1 MTELYITRHGE
12 TMWNQ
17 EGRFQGRQNSDLTA
31 RGREQALSLRRV
43 LDEADID
50 LILTSPLQRAL
61 ETAQIARGDRPIPI
75 LILDSLMELDLGQW
89 EGELLDELRSR
100 EPEAYH
106 DYWHDPFRFE
116 PRGGES
122 YEAMISR
129 LGEAMEEILALAE
142 GKRALVVTHGMAL
155 MAILHHVTG
164 QDFAAILAQ
173 PVLAQTSITRVRVAD
188 PDQPVYEVHS
198 IGDTAHFGSAQL
210 HPPADSVWNNRR
222 VIRESPGE
230 RAARLMVASRQTIA
244 TAESLTGGA
253 LAAAL
258 IDSEAGISASFL
270 EGYITYSNQAKIR
283 DLGVRSETLERFG
296 AVSAETARE
305 MVAGAQAKSGTDF
318 ALATTGIAGPTGGS
332 AEKPVGLTWI
342 GLWHHGEIEVRR
354 EVFSGD
360 RRAIRQAAVDTALN
374 WLIDKLENADQA
386 SPSQD

>member
-17 EGRFQGRQNSDLTA
+17 EGRFQGRQNSELTA
-31 RGREQALSLRRV
+31 RGREQARSLSRV
-43 LDEADID
+43 LEEAAID
-50 LILTSPLQRAL
+50 LILTSPLQRAV
-61 ETAQIARGDRPIPI
+61 ETARIARDDRPIPI
-75 LILDSLMELDLGQW
+75 LTLDSLMELDLGQW
-89 EGELLDELRSR
+89 EGQLLADLRSR
-100 EPEAYH
+100 EPQAYH

-129 LGEAMEEILALAE
+129 LGDALEEILALAE

-155 MAILHHVTG
+155 MGILHHVTG
-164 QDFAAILAQ
+164 DDFAAILAQ

-188 PDQPVYEVHS
+188 PEVPVYEVYS
-198 IGDTAHFGSAQL
+198 IGDTAHFGTAQL
-210 HPPADSVWNNRR
+210 HPPADSVWNSRR
-222 VIRESPGE
+222 VITESAGE
-230 RAARLMVASRQTIA
+230 WAARLLVETRQTIA

-258 IDSEAGISASFL
+258 IDSEAGISASFM

-283 DLGVRSETLERFG
+283 DLGVRPETLELYG

-305 MVAGAQAKSGTDF
+305 MVAGVQAKSGTDY

-332 AEKPVGLTWI
+332 PEKPVGLTWI
-342 GLWHHGEIEVRR
+342 GIWHHGHIEVRR
-354 EVFSGD
+354 EVFAGD

-374 WLIDKLENADQA
+374 WLIEKLQ
-386 SPSQD
+386 SV